1 MTPEELKTLYEKC
14 ASGKA
19 TPEEQR
25 LFESSQ
31 DDFDLSDIPWTVEMG
46 DAEEIKAR
54 LAAEMENYLSD
65 RKIVNRKAWYYTAA
79 AVILLAGGLL
89 FGKSKKDRNQIV
101 AVVAKKEVIK
111 PGTDKATLTL
121 SDGQVIPVDQV
132 NMGLISTQNNIRIT
146 KNNKGQIIYTQNGTL
161 NLATNVMN
169 MMTTPR
175 GGQHK
180 LVLADGTAVWLNA
193 QTSLKYPVYFTG
205 KERVVELSGEA
216 YFEVAHDTAK
226 PFKVITRAQTIEV
239 LGTHFNVK
247 AYTDE
252 PTTSTTLLLGSV
264 KIKAKNNTVILK
276 PGQQATL
283 STSKAIAVEE
293 VNSNDAIAWK
303 NGYFLFKNEGIES
316 CMRTIARW
324 YDVDVVYEGDVSK
337 QHLGGTVSRY
347 ENLSDL
353 LATIELTKSVKFR
366 IEERRVIVM
375 L

>member
-1 MTPEELKTLYEKC
+1 MTAEELKRLYEKC

-31 DDFDLSDIPWTVEMG
+31 DDFNLSDIPWTADMG
-46 DAEEIKAR
+46 DAEEVKAR
-54 LAAEMENYLSD
+54 LAAEMENYLS
-65 RKIVNRKAWYYTAA
+65 KPKPYKHTGWYYTAA

-89 FGKSKKDRNQIV
+89 LWKLKKDPGQ
-101 AVVAKKEVIK
+101 VVAAVTKKEVIK
-111 PGTDKATLTL
+111 PGTDKAILTL

-132 NMGLISTQNNIRIT
+132 NAGLISTQNNIRIT
-146 KNNKGQIIYTQNGTL
+146 KNNKGQIIYTQNGRL
-161 NLATNVMN
+161 SPAANVMN

-216 YFEVAHDTAK
+216 YFEVAHNTAK
-226 PFKVITRAQTIEV
+226 PFKIISRGQTIEV

-247 AYTDE
+247 AYADE
-252 PTTSTTLLLGSV
+252 SSISTTLLLGSV
-264 KIKAKNNTVILK
+264 KITAENNTVVLK

-283 STSKAIAVEE
+283 GTGKAITVAE
-293 VNSNDAIAWK
+293 VNSSDAIAWK
-303 NGYFLFKNEGIES
+303 NGYFVFKNEDIQS

-324 YDVDVVYEGDVSK
+324 YDVDVVYQGDVLK
-337 QHLGGTVSRY
+337 QRLGGTVSRY

-353 LATIELTKSVKFR
+353 LTTIELTKSVKFR
-366 IEERRVIVM
+366 IEGRRVIVM